1 MQNFPSDMINK
12 LRETL
17 EEEKKALNNRITEL
31 SAQDP
36 FSDPNRLD
44 DNASSDG
51 EANEE
56 SSHDR
61 FSALVSELQQKITNI
76 DATLFRISDGT
87 YGMCTNCK
95 NSIDTDR
102 LHILPTASLCLSC
115 EQTKKEKIVMPE

>member
-1 MQNFPSDMINK
+1 MQNFPSDMLNDI
-12 LRETL
+12 RVAL
-17 EEEKKALNNRITEL
+17 EEEKKSINARISEL

-44 DNASSDG
+44 DNAASDG

-61 FSALVSELQQKITNI
+61 FTALVSELQQKVTNI

-87 YGMCTNCK
+87 YGICTNCK
-95 NSIDTDR
+95 KTIDADR
-102 LHILPTASLCLSC
+102 LSILPTASLCLTC
-115 EQTKKEKIVMPE
+115 EQTKKRCDA